1 MRDTHVISFKS
12 PAVGNL
18 VQQKANDK
26 YSGRMRSKARDVAIT
41 FSFSITVCKIYVYK
55 HIH

>member
-41 FSFSITVCKIYVYK
+41 FSFSITVCKINVYK
-55 HIH
+55 NIH